1 MGYLIFINLKI
12 WLPLVDF
19 ESADTLTKILPI
31 LVPNY
36 SEILGTLI
44 STYNLY
50 SSEKSQKNSN
60 FFFKMCRI
68 FGHIFTN
75 FDFQP
80 TKICQN
86 LWKKILLG
94 ESKIQVIWSKGFC
107 VICISVIWPSIFDID
122 FNIELK
128 SKLGYIRCKR
138 YENIFNKKIKFSR
151 KPYYGNM

>member
-36 SEILGTLI
+36 S
-44 STYNLY
+44 
-50 SSEKSQKNSN
+50 KMKNN
-60 FFFKMCRI
+60 CALKFWEPLFLPIIFIQVKNHKKIQFFFFKMCRI

-86 LWKKILLG
+86 LWKKILLA
-94 ESKIQVIWSKGFC
+94 ESKIQVIRSKGFC
-107 VICISVIWPSIFDID
+107 VICISVIWPSIFGID
-122 FNIELK
+122 FNLET
-128 SKLGYIRCKR
+128 SKGFRC
-138 YENIFNKKIKFSR
+138 IFQF
-151 KPYYGNM
+151 